1 MGLPSVQ
8 KAIVVI
14 APQEAKLIADR
25 PLPALR
31 DHHVL
36 VKVVSAALNPADWR
50 AIDFYPAP
58 GALLGFDYS
67 GVVEETGKGVTRFA
81 KGDRIC
87 GATHGGN
94 ARQLEDGAF
103 AEYIVVKDHIQI
115 PIPKNL
121 SFQQAATLGVGISTV
136 GLSLYQ
142 SLKLTLPNNPIVE
155 PISILIYGG
164 STATGSL
171 AIQFAKLSGYHVLT
185 TCSPHNFDFVKS
197 LGADVVCD
205 HKEPGASNK
214 IRDLTGDKLKIVL
227 DTISIESSAKFC
239 AEAISTAGGAYTSL
253 LPITVPRSHVRSD
266 LVLAY
271 TAFGEPFELG
281 QQSFVA
287 VPEDRAFSA
296 SWWLLAEQFLASG
309 KIKVHPP
316 SVREGGLEGV
326 LDGLDL
332 MRKSRVS
339 GQKLVYNVS
348 EVS

>member
-14 APQEAKLIADR
+14 APQEAKFITDR

-31 DHHVL
+31 DHHIL
-36 VKVVSAALNPADWR
+36 VKVVCTALNPADWR
-50 AIDFYPAP
+50 AIDFYSAP
-58 GALLGFDYS
+58 GSLLGFDYS
-67 GVVEETGKGVTRFA
+67 GIVEEIGKGVTRFV
-81 KGDRIC
+81 KGDCIC

-103 AEYIVVKDHIQI
+103 AEYIIVEDHIQI
-115 PIPKNL
+115 HIPENL

-142 SLKLTLPNNPIVE
+142 NLNLNLPNNPIAE

-164 STATGSL
+164 SSATGSL

-185 TCSPHNFDFVKS
+185 TCSPHNFDFVKN

-205 HKEPGASNK
+205 YKDPGAMNE
-214 IRDLTGDKLKIVL
+214 IRRLTGDKLKIVL

-239 AEAISTAGGAYTSL
+239 AEAISTKGGAYTSL
-253 LPITVPRSHVRSD
+253 LPITVPRSDVKSD

-281 QQSFVA
+281 PQSFAA
-287 VPEDRAFSA
+287 VPEHQAFSA
-296 SWWLLAEQFLASG
+296 RWWLLAEQCLASG

-332 MRKSRVS
+332 MRKDRVS

-348 EVS
+348 ETS

>member
-8 KAIVVI
+8 KALVVI
-14 APQEAKLIADR
+14 APQEAKFITDR

-31 DHHVL
+31 DHHLL
-36 VKVVSAALNPADWR
+36 VKVVCVALNPADWR
-50 AIDFYPAP
+50 AVDFYSAP

-67 GVVEETGKGVTRFA
+67 GIVEEIGQGVTRFA

-94 ARQLEDGAF
+94 ACQLQDGAF
-103 AEYIVVKDHIQI
+103 AEHIVVKDHIQI
-115 PIPKNL
+115 HIPKNL

-142 SLKLTLPNNPIVE
+142 NLSLNLPNNPIAD

-164 STATGSL
+164 SSATGSL
-171 AIQFAKLSGYHVLT
+171 AIQFAKLSGYHVVT

-197 LGADVVCD
+197 LGADVVYD
-205 HKEPGASNK
+205 YKQPGASNE
-214 IRDLTGDKLKIVL
+214 IRRLTGDHLKIVL

-239 AEAISTAGGAYTSL
+239 AEAISTEGGVYTSL
-253 LPITVPRSHVRSD
+253 LPVTVPRSDVKSD

-271 TAFGEPFELG
+271 TAFGEPFKLG
-281 QQSFVA
+281 PQSFAA
-287 VPEDRAFSA
+287 VPDDQAFAA
-296 SWWLLAEQFLASG
+296 SWWLLAEQCLATG

-316 SVREGGLEGV
+316 SVREGGLEAV

-332 MRKSRVS
+332 MRKDRVS
-339 GQKLVYNVS
+339 GQKLVHNVS
-348 EVS
+348 EAS

>member
-1 MGLPSVQ
+1 MCLPSVQ
-8 KAIVVI
+8 KALVVI
-14 APQEAKLIADR
+14 ALQEARIITDR

-36 VKVVSAALNPADWR
+36 VKVVCTALNPADWR

-67 GVVEETGKGVTRFA
+67 GIVEETGKGVTRFV

-103 AEYIVVKDHIQI
+103 AEYIIVKDHIQI
-115 PIPKNL
+115 HIPKNL

-142 SLKLTLPNNPIVE
+142 NLKLNLPNNPIAE
-155 PISILIYGG
+155 SISILIYGG
-164 STATGSL
+164 SSATGSL

-205 HKEPGASNK
+205 YKDPGAMNE
-214 IRDLTGDKLKIVL
+214 IRRLTNDKLKIVL
-227 DTISIESSAKFC
+227 DTISVESSAKFC
-239 AEAISTAGGAYTSL
+239 AEAISTEGGAYTSL
-253 LPITVPRSHVRSD
+253 LPITIPRSDVRSD

-281 QQSFVA
+281 PQSFVA
-287 VPEDRAFSA
+287 VPEDQAFSA
-296 SWWLLAEQFLASG
+296 WWWLLAEQCLASG

-332 MRKSRVS
+332 MRRDRVS

-348 EVS
+348 EAS